1 MKAVIWDLDNTIA
14 DTADLH
20 RRSWQAILR
29 QHGIEYSDAEFY
41 AGYGRNNAEILR
53 ELLPE
58 PSPAMIGLISVEKEA
73 AFRALVTPGSVKLLP
88 GVADWLAELRRRD
101 IWQLVGSSG
110 PMGNIVATVGALGIG
125 DYFLGMVSGATL
137 PQGKPHPDLFLR
149 CAVAA
154 QALPQEC
161 LVIEDSIHG
170 VEAAQ
175 RAGMACIAVGP
186 LAQSDRLQPF
196 LGAHGG
202 PRCLAASSLADL
214 QPRQVWPDL

>member
-20 RRSWQAILR
+20 RRSWQMILR

-58 PSPAMIGLISVEKEA
+58 PSPAKIGVISVEKEA
-73 AFRALVTPGSVKLLP
+73 AFRALVRNGSVALLP
-88 GVADWLAELRRRD
+88 GVADWLTELRRQG

-186 LAQSDRLQPF
+186 LAQSVQLRPF
-196 LGAHGG
+196 LGNHGG
-202 PRCLAASSLADL
+202 PRCLAAPSLADL
-214 QPRQVWPDL
+214 QPGQAWADL